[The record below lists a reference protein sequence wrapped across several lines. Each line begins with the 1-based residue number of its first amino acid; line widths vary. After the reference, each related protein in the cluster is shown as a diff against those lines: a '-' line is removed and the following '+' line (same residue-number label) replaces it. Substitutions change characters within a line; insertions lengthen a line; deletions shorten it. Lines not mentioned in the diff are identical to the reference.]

1 LWCKIIIEDKKEGSK
16 MKLFRAF
23 NLMILL
29 TFLFL
34 TISPVYRVAASTY
47 EVNYNVLF
55 EKEDFPVIIVNVKNF
70 TEQKGEFAFIG
81 NSLGVVSD
89 LKTVFKNIEVKNKD
103 GQSIPWIWND
113 RKIVINN
120 ENFKDFTIK
129 YVVDALNIKRDTE
142 SGPNA
147 ERFALFRFKRIFF
160 IAGDIFVLPMLCPE
174 RITVSFSL
182 PEDVSIFSSLPFENN
197 TFIAVKDLWGDLV
210 YDFQKSYFTGGQ
222 PLFTLTHQTEWGD
235 KYIYI
240 WFDRDVSSEA
250 WLPSYGNT
258 PWEQAEEYLE
268 TTEKFAKYYRE
279 KIGALPNHT
288 VLFTNIIRAPSSFPP
303 PVKTNADW
311 FHYMQI
317 WPRYSE
323 PEICHHVF
331 HQYSFFLQQSKL
343 PFGWDKTGQML
354 SEGLPTYFEQTIP
367 SLLFNDLRYK
377 GKLFEFYIY
386 EKRGRPFSIDENNYH
401 LGYNIPALKVYLIN
415 NFIQKV
421 TLGKN
426 SVIDFVKALWDG
438 VKDRTKPQMV
448 TESDIK
454 SAFTKI
460 VGAENTYYL
469 DTVVDKTDFELN
481 EFKDLLPSFDKYAS
495 WMSEQYFWN
504 KKLLFFVF
512 LDISSAKGN
521 EWPNFSTYPHNVL
534 RYRDDALQK
543 FKEYLT
549 TKAKNPLTKDDI
561 VNAMNYVTGKNHEG
575 FFEFW
580 ESVGYN
586 LDPKEI
592 ANFAEWYSDEVM
604 KEEDFLVPAPF
615 ETVGT
620 LKTQHYLS
628 NIPQEA
634 KIVLD
639 KPDDDGQIFVDVQG
653 WSFENFVP
661 EENIKNVF
669 NGTNV
674 TFLGSYTFKY
684 SNIYITEAVLKI
696 STDDPNRSEFKV
708 NLTFPSSNNYPRF
721 AVSTSPNTQ
730 PIGVLYYLG
739 PIEPIQINLGK
750 EGNSLIMPDTSLE
763 NEYFIIKSSEAKD
776 IKAFPGDKITIPSD
790 SKQLEIYLYDKFD
803 FLRGYSFYTID
814 ITPPVLE
821 VSVPEK
827 TYESVIEITGKASDA
842 ISGIKDSSIL
852 INNEKVKLKGDS
864 TFAYTLQL
872 KEGENSIT
880 IIAEDNSGNKTE
892 KSFIV
897 QYIKRTILRL
907 QIGSKTMYVN
917 DSPVKLDVAPVITE
931 GRTLL
936 PIRWIAEPLGASV
949 AWNSTERK
957 VTITLKDTTIEL
969 WIGKNIAKVNGID
982 TPIDSTNS
990 KVVPEI
996 INSRTMLPLRFVT
1009 ENLGC
1014 DVQWDGT
1021 TKTVTITYPVP

>member
-1 LWCKIIIEDKKEGSK
+1 
-16 MKLFRAF
+16 MKLFRAI

-34 TISPVYRVAASTY
+34 TTSPVYRVAASTY

-55 EKEDFPVIIVNVKNF
+55 EKEDFPVITVNITNF
-70 TEQKGEFAFIG
+70 PGQKGEFAFIG
-81 NSLGVVSD
+81 NSLGVISD

-103 GQSIPWIWND
+103 GQSIPWTWND

-120 ENFKDFTIK
+120 GNFKDFTIK
-129 YVVDALNIKRDTE
+129 YVVDALNIKRGDETLV
-142 SGPNA
+142 
-147 ERFALFRFKRIFF
+147 LFRFKRIFF
-160 IAGDIFVLPMLCPE
+160 VAGDIFVLTMLRPG

-182 PEDVSIFSSLPFENN
+182 PKDVSIFSSLPFEGN
-197 TFIAVKDLWGDLV
+197 TFTAVKDLWGDIL
-210 YDFQKSYFTGGQ
+210 YDFQKAYFVGGK

-235 KYIYI
+235 EYIYI
-240 WFDRDVSSEA
+240 WFDRDPSFLA

-258 PWEQAEEYLE
+258 PWEQAEEYME

-279 KIGALPNHT
+279 KIGELPCHT
-288 VLFTNIIRAPSSFPP
+288 VLFTNVFPSFGDIP
-303 PVKTNADW
+303 PVKTNTDW

-331 HQYSFFLQQSKL
+331 HQYSYFLQQSKL

-367 SLLFNDLRYK
+367 SLLFNNLRYK

-401 LGYNIPALKVYLIN
+401 LAYNIPTLKVYLID

-426 SVIDFVKALWDG
+426 SVTDFVKALWDG
-438 VKDRTKPQMV
+438 VKDRNEPQMV

-469 DTVVDKTDFELN
+469 DTVVNKTDFELN

-521 EWPNFSTYPHNVL
+521 EWPHFSTYPHNVL
-534 RYRDDALQK
+534 NYRYDALQK

-549 TKAKNPLTKDDI
+549 TNAKNPLTKDDI
-561 VNAMNYVTGKNHEG
+561 VNAMNYVTGKNHVG

-580 ESVGYN
+580 ESVGYK

-592 ANFAEWYSDEVM
+592 ANFGEWNPDEVT
-604 KEEDFLVPAPF
+604 EDSLVPASW

-639 KPDDDGQIFVDVQG
+639 KPDDDGQIFVFVQEQSFKNFIPEEKVKNLLYG
-653 WSFENFVP
+653 NNVSFVNSYSFEY
-661 EENIKNVF
+661 K
-669 NGTNV
+669 
-674 TFLGSYTFKY
+674 
-684 SNIYITEAVLKI
+684 NIYITDIVFKI
-696 STDDPNRSEFKV
+696 SSDDPDRVEFNV
-708 NLTFPSSNNYPRF
+708 NLAFPPSDTYPRF
-721 AVSTSPNTQ
+721 SVSTSSNSQ

-763 NEYFIIKSSEAKD
+763 NEYFIIKSFEAKD
-776 IKAFPGDKITIPSD
+776 IKAFPGDKITVPSD
-790 SKQLEIYLYDKFD
+790 SKQLQICLYDKFD
-803 FLRGYSFYTID
+803 FLRGYSFYAID
-814 ITPPVLE
+814 ITPPILE

-842 ISGIKDSSIL
+842 MSGIKDSSIL

-917 DSPVKLDVAPVITE
+917 DSAVELDVAPVIKE

-949 AWNSTERK
+949 DWNSIEKK

-969 WIGKNIAKVNGID
+969 WIGKSTAKVNGVN
-982 TPIDSTNS
+982 TPIDSTNP

-996 INSRTMLPLRFVT
+996 INNRTMLPLRFVT

-1014 DVQWDGT
+1014 DVQWDGIT
-1021 TKTVTITYPVP
+1021 QTITITYPGS